1 MAERVHNR
9 GVRAPKRRLA
19 GQPGYFY
26 TSEVARILRWSGVDY
41 AQIRSL
47 LELGRPAS
55 NRPTRQWARYDIRDL
70 ASMRM
75 AIQLLGGPE
84 ALKPGRRLHL
94 RPLRDTCS
102 ALRQAGYEYPLL
114 QVPITRMGRGFVALV
129 AGVVFEPSS
138 GQLVFERAVNELDE
152 MLKAELTASRRSELR
167 SMVAAEKK
175 SIRPPLHGRA
185 APGNWTLNVQEAV

>member
-55 NRPTRQWARYDIRDL
+55 NQPTRQWARYDIRDL
-70 ASMRM
+70 ASMRT
-75 AIQLLGGPE
+75 AIQLLGGTD
-84 ALKPGRRLHL
+84 ALKPGRRLNL
-94 RPLRDTCS
+94 RPLRDTCT

-114 QVPITRMGRGFVALV
+114 QVPIARVGRQFVALV

-138 GQLVFERAVNELDE
+138 GQLVFERVLKELDE
-152 MLKAELTASRRSELR
+152 MLKAELPASKRTELR

-175 SIRPPLHGRA
+175 SIKPPLHA
-185 APGNWTLNVQEAV
+185 QSAPGNWTLNVRKAV